1 MGMPLDTKTGMQ
13 LCVSEICKKLG
24 MSCSMFENFRQLAM
38 FFGTILIKTA
48 FPEFGA

>member
-24 MSCSMFENFRQLAM
+24 MSCSMFENWRQLAG
-38 FFGTILIKTA
+38 FFRTVLTETA
-48 FPEFGA
+48 FPELGA